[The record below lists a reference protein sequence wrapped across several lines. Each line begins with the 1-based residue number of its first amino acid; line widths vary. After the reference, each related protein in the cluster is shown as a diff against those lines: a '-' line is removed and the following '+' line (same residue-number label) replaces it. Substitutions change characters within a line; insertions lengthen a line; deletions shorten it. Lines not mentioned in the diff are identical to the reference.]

1 LNSEKMKEL
10 SLTTAFTAL
19 YAAAVISLTSIS
31 FNIFQVRVADA
42 MLPLAILFGW
52 PAIMGVTLGAV
63 ISNFFGGLGIIDIL
77 GGAIANFTAT
87 LLGWKIGCTRL
98 KGSWLYATAVE
109 ILTVTLVVGSY
120 LSYIFNVPLA
130 TGLLL
135 VLVGSVIAIGLLG
148 HLLLRAISK
157 PMIVEVLRSHGIKL
171 YLRRKD

>member
-1 LNSEKMKEL
+1 MNSGNMKEL

-31 FNIFQVRVADA
+31 FNILQVRVADA

-77 GGAIANFTAT
+77 GGAIANFAAT

-98 KGSWLYATAVE
+98 KGSWLYATTVE

-148 HLLLRAISK
+148 YLLLRAISK
-157 PMIVEVLRSHGIKL
+157 PMIVGVLRSRGIKL

>member
-1 LNSEKMKEL
+1 LNSGNMKEL

-31 FNIFQVRVADA
+31 FNILQVRVADA

-77 GGAIANFTAT
+77 GGAIANFAAT

-98 KGSWLYATAVE
+98 KGSWLYATTVE

-148 HLLLRAISK
+148 YLLLRAISR
-157 PMIVEVLRSHGIKL
+157 PMIVGVLRSRGIKL
-171 YLRRKD
+171 YLRTKD

>member
-1 LNSEKMKEL
+1 MNSGNMKEL

-31 FNIFQVRVADA
+31 FNILQVRVADA

-77 GGAIANFTAT
+77 GGAIANFAAT

-98 KGSWLYATAVE
+98 KGSWLYATTVE

-148 HLLLRAISK
+148 YLLLRAISR
-157 PMIVEVLRSHGIKL
+157 PMIVGVLRSRGIKL
-171 YLRRKD
+171 YLRTKD

>member
-1 LNSEKMKEL
+1 MKEL

-31 FNIFQVRVADA
+31 FNILQVRVADA

-77 GGAIANFTAT
+77 GGAIANFAAT

-98 KGSWLYATAVE
+98 KGSWLYATTVE

-148 HLLLRAISK
+148 YLLLRAISR
-157 PMIVEVLRSHGIKL
+157 PMIVGVLRSRGIKL

>member
-1 LNSEKMKEL
+1 MKEL

-31 FNIFQVRVADA
+31 FNILQVRVADA

-77 GGAIANFTAT
+77 GGAIANFAAT

-98 KGSWLYATAVE
+98 KGSWLYATTVE

-148 HLLLRAISK
+148 YLLLRAISK
-157 PMIVEVLRSHGIKL
+157 PMIVGVLRSRGIKL